1 MAKMHPATREKRINY
16 LADAMRDDVFSEFLR
31 RGRDVEEV
39 ASRMRI
45 DQTDGI
51 VYFVQCGDGGPIKL
65 GHTRHDINK
74 RLAALQTANP
84 FLLTA
89 RRTIPGSRRLESMLH
104 KHFARDI
111 ILGEWFVAT
120 EELAAMC
127 GGTPTPAEFLA
138 GGVSNA

>member
-16 LADAMRDDVFSEFLR
+16 LADEMKDAIFSELIR
-31 RGRDVEEV
+31 RGEDVEG
-39 ASRMRI
+39 AAARLRI

-104 KHFARDI
+104 KHFADS
-111 ILGEWFVAT
+111 
-120 EELAAMC
+120 
-127 GGTPTPAEFLA
+127 EFPCSSSCPHKLTRI
-138 GGVSNA
+138 S